1 MKSCAP
7 KISVVVPIYNTEATL
22 RRCVDSVLKQSF
34 RDFEIVLV
42 DDGSPDRAGEI
53 ADEYAQKHSCI
64 VVAHKRNAGLAE
76 ARRSGIDAASGEY
89 VVPLDSDDDLPNN
102 ALEILFSRCESEKLD
117 LCYGAFMRVTGDERW
132 LHTHCF
138 TGVMTGDE
146 FRTRALSVGNCY
158 GSCYCMSRR
167 DVWHDDVFPPA
178 DRRLPSEDVIINIRL
193 AKYLKRV
200 GVYNDYVYNYYIN
213 PNSLSVAG
221 TLWAQELW
229 EDFFVELR
237 SYLKKENL
245 LDNSLERIVRVR
257 EVDHFCFYVKNIDT
271 SSQWYKRVMAYDMR
285 GYPRKVRVMHA
296 LLSYP
301 RVLRWCVKANRL
313 MKKVLKVR

>member
-1 MKSCAP
+1 MSSAP

-22 RRCVDSVLKQSF
+22 HRCIDSVLKQSF
-34 RDFEIVLV
+34 QDFEIVLV
-42 DDGSPDRAGEI
+42 DDGSPDGAGRI
-53 ADEYAQKHSCI
+53 ADEYAQKHGRI
-64 VVAHKRNAGLAE
+64 VVVHKRNAGLAE

-89 VVPLDSDDDLPNN
+89 IVSLDSDDDLPSD
-102 ALEILFSRCESEKLD
+102 ALDILLRHCVDEKLD
-117 LCYGAFMRVTGDERW
+117 LCYGTFMRVMGGERW
-132 LHTHCF
+132 LYAHHF
-138 TGVMTGDE
+138 TGLMTGDE
-146 FRTRALSVGNCY
+146 FRSRALSVGNCY

-167 DVWHDDVFPPA
+167 EVWHDDVFPPS

-193 AKYLKRV
+193 SKYLKRV
-200 GVYNDYVYNYYIN
+200 GVYNDYVYNYYMT
-213 PNSLSVAG
+213 PNSLTMAG

-229 EDFFVELR
+229 EIFFTELR
-237 SYLKKENL
+237 GYLEKENL
-245 LDNSLERIVRVR
+245 LDDSLERIVRVR